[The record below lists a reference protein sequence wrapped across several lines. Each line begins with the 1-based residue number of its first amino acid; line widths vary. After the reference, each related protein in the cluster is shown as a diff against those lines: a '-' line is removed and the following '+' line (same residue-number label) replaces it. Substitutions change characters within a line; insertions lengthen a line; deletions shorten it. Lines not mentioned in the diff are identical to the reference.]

1 VIQSFRNI
9 GREVSL
15 VALLTYIG
23 PDILEDKQLLPTPDF
38 QRGLAGL
45 QCPAAQVTPINHL
58 FYFLTFRVLESEVRP
73 IDIWTLSLIW
83 HLTEVLR
90 FCFLLAFLGEIDD
103 LKVGKKYSSSFSPQ
117 P

>member
-1 VIQSFRNI
+1 
-9 GREVSL
+9 
-15 VALLTYIG
+15 
-23 PDILEDKQLLPTPDF
+23 
-38 QRGLAGL
+38 
-45 QCPAAQVTPINHL
+45 
-58 FYFLTFRVLESEVRP
+58 
-73 IDIWTLSLIW
+73 LSLIW